1 GDSWFVAQGTEVAW
15 KVLTPRFVKHYL
27 AKVESHKQD

>member
-1 GDSWFVAQGTEVAW
+1 AW

-27 AKVESHKQD
+27 AKVESHKQG